1 MSAFGSVEDRGG
13 STGEVGQGQ
22 VGEES
27 GLKETKPRI
36 QLPAKFDSPQL
47 KAGTANQ
54 RHPFSRAATSQH
66 NSIKEIGIS
75 NGTRNSKVV

>member
-47 KAGTANQ
+47 SQYRQPAS
-54 RHPFSRAATSQH
+54 PFL
-66 NSIKEIGIS
+66 
-75 NGTRNSKVV
+75 TRSDSSKIQ